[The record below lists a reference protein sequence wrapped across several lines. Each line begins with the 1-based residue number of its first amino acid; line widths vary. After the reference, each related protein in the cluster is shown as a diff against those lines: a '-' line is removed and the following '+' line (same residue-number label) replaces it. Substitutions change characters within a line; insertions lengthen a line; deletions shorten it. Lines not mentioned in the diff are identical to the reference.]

1 MAARFTT
8 SFNKTANAIGT
19 LKSGLKKIDKQKA
32 YKALEYGGL
41 GTLAAV
47 DLHEAHKA
55 NKEGDKARR
64 NKALV
69 GAGALGALMGATRL
83 AGH

>member
-1 MAARFTT
+1 MAARFATC
-8 SFNKTANAIGT
+8 FNKTAGVMDAV
-19 LKSGLKKIDKQKA
+19 KSGVKKIDKQKA

-41 GTLAAV
+41 GTLAAI
-47 DLHEAHKA
+47 DLNEARKA
-55 NKEGDKARR
+55 HKEGDKSGR